1 MTEEELPVRRQ
12 LGVAHRV
19 LDVFSD
25 DGSRR
30 ALAGFH
36 EIRHD
41 GFRLMAQ
48 RDPVSV
54 RLLDP
59 TRDMS
64 GRFCYD
70 GGP

>member
-1 MTEEELPVRRQ
+1 MLLRTRRTPPGFIEPCLPSPADRPPSG
-12 LGVAHRV
+12 LGWI
-19 LDVFSD
+19 
-25 DGSRR
+25 
-30 ALAGFH
+30 H